1 MGTGVK
7 PGGSPQTLKP
17 PGPYFSLEYRTTL
30 PNRTMATLKAPP
42 AILPLP
48 GTPKPN
54 TPFSSSRTPPE
65 HHPGEHP

>member
-1 MGTGVK
+1 MGAGVK

-30 PNRTMATLKAPP
+30 PNRTMATLQPPP